1 VRLYRIVRGD
11 PPTAADFESDRARGR
26 ARPVDPTMEALWD
39 SFSAFDTEDRAR
51 RKAQDFPVLGTW
63 IAELELR
70 EGGPIRWE
78 RTTKARGH
86 YTVWGRPA
94 AVCRRVVRVVGV

>member
-1 VRLYRIVRGD
+1 VRLYRVVRTN

-26 ARPVDPTMEALWD
+26 QPADPAMGALWD
-39 SFSAFDTEDRAR
+39 GFSAFDTEDRAR
-51 RKAQDFPVLGTW
+51 RKAQDFPVLGGW

-70 EGGPIRWE
+70 EGGPIRWK

-94 AVCRRVVRVVGV
+94 TVCRCVVRVVGV